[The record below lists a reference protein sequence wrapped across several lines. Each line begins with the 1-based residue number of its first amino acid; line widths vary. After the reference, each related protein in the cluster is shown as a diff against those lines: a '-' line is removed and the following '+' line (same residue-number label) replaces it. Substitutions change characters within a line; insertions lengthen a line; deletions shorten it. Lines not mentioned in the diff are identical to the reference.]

1 MLPARGPQNCS
12 SIVAAER
19 PLPCSVVRYRSA
31 LIANKPSLEA
41 HNGKQDQ
48 LSDEEEAHASENPDR
63 LPHFHETSNQTTP
76 LAPLSFIL
84 ACRALIRIL
93 WHGARTLTPVL

>member
-1 MLPARGPQNCS
+1 LFVHRCW
-12 SIVAAER
+12 
-19 PLPCSVVRYRSA
+19 RSA
-31 LIANKPSLEA
+31 DPLFGGSLSLRSVLIANRPSLEA

-48 LSDEEEAHASENPDR
+48 LSDEEEAHAPENPDR